1 MIVNLVYTHCHMHF
15 LPLSP
20 SLSLSLPL
28 SPSLS
33 LPLPPSPST
42 VYSMAPAE
50 VVDPLIYD
58 GLVEELIEVLEVK
71 NPLLQVRYR
80 QSMFCHIII
89 FL

>member
-1 MIVNLVYTHCHMHF
+1 MIVNLCTHTVTCT
-15 LPLSP
+15 S
-20 SLSLSLPL
+20 SLSLPL

-33 LPLPPSPST
+33 PPSPST

-71 NPLLQVRYR
+71 NPLLQVGYR

-89 FL
+89 LL